1 MKISAL
7 LMTGMAFLAVVIGAV
22 SPAAAETEEY
32 NLSAS
37 DHIEIKMGEL
47 EKQFA
52 TLTNEVERMKHEI
65 AILTQKQERMNA
77 DIELRFKEMA
87 AKAVKAE
94 AAPVPAAASVPVS
107 TSASEKPK
115 AATSG
120 LTTKQEYDAAYD
132 LLKKNDFANAEKAF
146 AAFVKKYPKEK
157 LAGNAQYW
165 LGETYY
171 VRKNYDKAAV
181 AFAEAY
187 KNYPQNYK
195 APDNFLKLG
204 LSMQELG
211 KKDEAC
217 AVFKNYAKEYPEA
230 PVAFR
235 QRAEKEAGKIGCK

>member
-1 MKISAL
+1 M
-7 LMTGMAFLAVVIGAV
+7 
-22 SPAAAETEEY
+22 
-32 NLSAS
+32 
-37 DHIEIKMGEL
+37 
-47 EKQFA
+47 
-52 TLTNEVERMKHEI
+52 
-65 AILTQKQERMNA
+65 
-77 DIELRFKEMA
+77 
-87 AKAVKAE
+87 
-94 AAPVPAAASVPVS
+94 
-107 TSASEKPK
+107 
-115 AATSG
+115 
-120 LTTKQEYDAAYD
+120 
-132 LLKKNDFANAEKAF
+132 
-146 AAFVKKYPKEK
+146 KKYPKEK